1 MKILVIGSGG
11 REHTLVWKI
20 SQSPKVDKIFCI
32 PGNAGI
38 SELAECVNISLDRFD
53 EIVKFAKEKKI
64 DLTVVGPEKPLADG
78 IVDFFRENG
87 LKIIGPDKK
96 SSTLECSKSFAKSF
110 MKKYN
115 IPTAEFEVFD
125 KYEDAIEFIDSL
137 YEKPFNNFWVVKADG
152 LCAGKGVTV
161 CNSIDEMKD
170 AVEDSMVKKKFG
182 SSGERILIEEKLEG
196 EEASLMAFCD
206 GKNISLM
213 VSSQDHKR
221 IFDNDKGPNTGGMGA
236 YAPAPVVTEKILK
249 QAKKQI
255 FENFL
260 RGLRNEKMDYKG
272 VIYAGIMVTSSGPKV
287 LEFNVRFGDPE
298 TQAVLPLLKTDIVE
312 IFSAILEERLDKIKI
327 EWENKSSVCVV
338 MASEGYPGDYEKGK
352 IISGL
357 DQIKKTNG
365 VVVFHAG
372 TVKQNGKYLTAGGR
386 VLGITGTGKNLE
398 EAIAKTYKGVK
409 KITWE
414 GVHYRKDIGMKGLR
428 YAEKNS
434 H

>member
-1 MKILVIGSGG
+1 MRILVIGSGG

-20 SQSPKVDKIFCI
+20 SQSKKVEKIFCI

-38 SELAECVNISLDRFD
+38 SEMAECINISLEKLD
-53 EIVKFAKEKKI
+53 EIVKFAKENKI

-78 IVDFFRENG
+78 IVDLFRENG

-96 SSTLECSKSFAKSF
+96 ASTLECSKSFAKLF

-115 IPTAEFEVFD
+115 IPTAKFEIFD
-125 KYEDAIEFIDSL
+125 DYENAINFVDKL
-137 YEKPFNNFWVVKADG
+137 YDRPFNNFWVVKADG

-170 AVEDSMVKKKFG
+170 AIEDSMVKKKFG
-182 SSGERILIEEKLEG
+182 SAGEKIVIEEKLEG

-221 IFDNDKGPNTGGMGA
+221 VFDNDKGPNTGGMGA
-236 YAPAPVVTEKILK
+236 YAPACVVTKKVLNQAKEKIFK
-249 QAKKQI
+249 
-255 FENFL
+255 NFL
-260 RGLRNEKMDYKG
+260 RGIKNEKIDYKG
-272 VIYAGIMVTSSGPKV
+272 IIYAGIMVTSDGPKV

-298 TQAVLPLLKTDIVE
+298 TQAVLPLLKTDIVD
-312 IFSAILEERLDKIKI
+312 IFNAILEERLDKIKI
-327 EWENKSSVCVV
+327 DWDNNSSVCVV

-352 IISGL
+352 KIFGL
-357 DQIKKTNG
+357 DKIKKTNG
-365 VVVFHAG
+365 VIVFHAG
-372 TVKQNGKYLTAGGR
+372 TVKKNGEYLTAGGR
-386 VLGITGTGKNLE
+386 VLGVTGIGKNLQD
-398 EAIAKTYKGVK
+398 AITKTYKAVK

-434 H
+434 N